1 MLYLFNRKIIKFVP
15 KLNIIIMYL
24 EDPLLKAKK
33 TSERDFNFR
42 FIEIFLKKNFEK
54 KEFVEQVKFLAIA
67 EKKDDFYRRLISI
80 ILDLFSQNFDKINF
94 LTLNGSKED
103 NLPVSCQLK
112 KENFDIIF
120 DVYHFELPIFEIKRE
135 RIFKAYSCLKKLG
148 IFILKINIANIDKD
162 FEKTKDLLKSYFVSL
177 KKYFRLIYFEKNYSN
192 NIFQEALFILRK
204 V

>member
-1 MLYLFNRKIIKFVP
+1 
-15 KLNIIIMYL
+15 MYL

-54 KEFVEQVKFLAIA
+54 KEFAEQVKFLAIA

-94 LTLNGSKED
+94 LTLNGSKEN

>member
-54 KEFVEQVKFLAIA
+54 KEFAEQVKFLAIA